1 MSPSRVRSQP
11 SPRSAHGSWMMHVH
25 PHDALADPLP
35 FVMRDTSSLPVGCS
49 GLAFR
54 ELIQPTLTARASW
67 TWTGLVKM
75 DGISMT
81 APRVG
86 ETFHLDLDGTAI
98 AGRYIEV
105 DPPHRML
112 LRWDRQGTDTATPTP
127 TFIEITLTPTGDG
140 TNVRVQFSGLS
151 AEDAAFY
158 PQLWARHLDRIAA
171 AFAGAEPAHGN

>member
-1 MSPSRVRSQP
+1 
-11 SPRSAHGSWMMHVH
+11 
-25 PHDALADPLP
+25 
-35 FVMRDTSSLPVGCS
+35 
-49 GLAFR
+49 
-54 ELIQPTLTARASW
+54 
-67 TWTGLVKM
+67 
-75 DGISMT
+75 MT

-127 TFIEITLTPTGDG
+127 TFIEITFTPTGDG

-171 AFAGAEPAHGN
+171 AFAGAEPAHWQLSQ

>member
-1 MSPSRVRSQP
+1 MRLRTGCRSLMKE
-11 SPRSAHGSWMMHVH
+11 A
-25 PHDALADPLP
+25 A
-35 FVMRDTSSLPVGCS
+35 SLPVSCS
-49 GLAFR
+49 GLDFR
-54 ELIQPTLTARASW
+54 ELTSADPDCSYLSDMDRPRQDDRN
-67 TWTGLVKM
+67 LV
-75 DGISMT
+75 T

-140 TNVRVQFSGLS
+140 TNVKVEFSGLS

-158 PQLWARHLDRIAA
+158 PQLWARHLDRIASA
-171 AFAGAEPAHGN
+171 LAGAEPANGN

>member
-1 MSPSRVRSQP
+1 MDQP
-11 SPRSAHGSWMMHVH
+11 R
-25 PHDALADPLP
+25 
-35 FVMRDTSSLPVGCS
+35 
-49 GLAFR
+49 
-54 ELIQPTLTARASW
+54 Q
-67 TWTGLVKM
+67 
-75 DGISMT
+75 DGRNSMT

-86 ETFHLDLDGTAI
+86 ETFQLDLDGTAF

-112 LRWDRQGTDTATPTP
+112 LRWDRQGTDTATLT
-127 TFIEITLTPTGDG
+127 TFIAITLTPTGEG

-171 AFAGAEPAHGN
+171 VFAGAEPAHGN

>member
-1 MSPSRVRSQP
+1 VDRHRQ
-11 SPRSAHGSWMMHVH
+11 
-25 PHDALADPLP
+25 DEQI
-35 FVMRDTSSLPVGCS
+35 FV
-49 GLAFR
+49 
-54 ELIQPTLTARASW
+54 
-67 TWTGLVKM
+67 
-75 DGISMT
+75 T

-86 ETFHLDLDGTAI
+86 ETFHFDLDGTAM

-112 LRWDRQGTDTATPTP
+112 LRWDRHGTDTATP

-151 AEDAAFY
+151 AEEAAFY

-171 AFAGAEPAHGN
+171 VLAGAELRFMRPIRSV